1 VKALARRLARLESVS
16 HALEDALV
24 SPETLQRM
32 AAVSEAECAR
42 IREKLLG
49 NGPLVPAVGHRGIES
64 DSRRM
69 LREKLL
75 RDDSATADSARA

>member
-1 VKALARRLARLESVS
+1 MRALARRLARLESVS
-16 HALEDALV
+16 HALQDALV

-42 IREKLLG
+42 IREKLQG
-49 NGPLVPAVGHRGIES
+49 DGALVPAVDHGGVES
-64 DSRRM
+64 DARRV

-75 RDDSATADSARA
+75 RDDSAA